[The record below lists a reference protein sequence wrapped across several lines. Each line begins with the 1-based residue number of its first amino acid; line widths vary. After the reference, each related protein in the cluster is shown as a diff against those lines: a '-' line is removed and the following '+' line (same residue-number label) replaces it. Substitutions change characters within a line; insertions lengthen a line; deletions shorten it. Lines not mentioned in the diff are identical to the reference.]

1 MRPCLSQPLILPY
14 DVLTVSS
21 LGQTQQEA
29 RRWVRQECVSIA
41 TSLHTDRRV
50 NMENIVLSHVTPVSR
65 QKEANACYSPCSAHS
80 GSYPCHRQ
88 LHHVSVMNPASALLF
103 RYPGLLFRGVN
114 TVIFYLLRG
123 GTTDEDSSIWLDSSD
138 HILPQLSHSGMLEC
152 KPTSLIDFVQPTENG
167 P

>member
-1 MRPCLSQPLILPY
+1 MLPY

-41 TSLHTDRRV
+41 TSLRTERRV
-50 NMENIVLSHVTPVSR
+50 NMGLEGKSIVLSHVTPVSR
-65 QKEANACYSPCSAHS
+65 QKEANACCSQCSAHS

-88 LHHVSVMNPASALLF
+88 LHHLSVTNPASALLF
-103 RYPGLLFRGVN
+103 RYPALLFRGAN

-123 GTTDEDSSIWLDSSD
+123 GTTDEDGSIQLYSSD
-138 HILPQLSHSGMLEC
+138 PILPQLSHSGMLEC
-152 KPTSLIDFVQPTENG
+152 NHTSLTNFVQPTENG